1 MSTDFIFVGAGPSGL
16 TGAICAARQ
25 GRRCLVIEKKPSLEL
40 HPRGETLRFRPILDE
55 ILGKGVLDSLSLA
68 RTTLI
73 EYIAPIPDKVPRI
86 SFNMHSANI
95 AFHWGG
101 FMQAFQKQVESL
113 NIDLMMNTEV
123 IDTVKDGDRV
133 VGVIFRDAHG
143 KEARVTGDVVFASD
157 GHNSIIGRKAGVD
170 YQSMTNPII
179 KGIYHHATFDTPGY
193 KFFIIPAGS
202 LDFAPTFPPAIAFL
216 FPRDDRNCEAGV
228 CVMAGSARKLGYAI
242 PSPEALLSVW
252 DLLTEKYPILSD
264 ILKNATP
271 EVVEPTLIPA
281 SAPLKDFL
289 PQKGVVLL
297 GDTASFIEVSG
308 FSGLVSSMECAKYWV
323 TMITEEQNRSG
334 KPEDIWQ
341 EQTMRKM
348 NEAFR
353 MAPVYRYI
361 KANADRN
368 TAMFEA
374 LFVEMRSSEVI
385 IKNWELVRAALDV
398 Y

>member
-25 GRRCLVIEKKPSLEL
+25 GRRCLVIEKKPSLAL

-55 ILGKGVLDSLSLA
+55 ILGDGVLDSLSLS

-73 EYIAPIPDKVPRI
+73 EYFAPVPDKASRI

-95 AFHWGG
+95 AFHWNG
-101 FMQAFQKQVESL
+101 FMQAFQKQVDSL

-133 VGVIFRDAHG
+133 AGVVFRDADG
-143 KEARVTGDVVFASD
+143 KETSITADVVFASD

-179 KGIYHHATFDTPGY
+179 KGLYHQATFDTPGY

-202 LDFAPTFPPAIAFL
+202 LDFAPAFPPAIAFL
-216 FPRDDRNCEAGV
+216 FPRDNRNCEAGV

-242 PSPEALLSVW
+242 PSPEALLRVW
-252 DLLTEKYPILSD
+252 ELLAEQYPVFSD
-264 ILKNATP
+264 ILKDATP

-281 SAPLKDFL
+281 TAPLKDFI
-289 PQKGVVLL
+289 PQAGVVLL
-297 GDTASFIEVSG
+297 GDTASFIEISG
-308 FSGLVSSMECAKYWV
+308 FCGLVSSMECAKYWV
-323 TMITEEQNRSG
+323 NMIIEAQKRSE
-334 KPEDIWQ
+334 KPEDIWH

-361 KANADRN
+361 KTNADRYM
-368 TAMFEA
+368 AMFET
-374 LFVEMRSSEVI
+374 LFVEMRTSEEI
-385 IKNWELVRAALDV
+385 IKNWEIVREALDV